1 MAHLTED
8 AWPFAVP
15 PESAAVTTTYVTRD
29 GMPIL
34 HVAHSLDEDGEVTWH
49 FHCGNG
55 DFSAEVLQ
63 LVRLEEMLRLDS
75 SLVEVAGTP
84 LGAEATRDRVGARWV
99 TRVAE

>member
-1 MAHLTED
+1 MEVRSVKDVVVSL
-8 AWPFAVP
+8 
-15 PESAAVTTTYVTRD
+15 TRD

-34 HVAHSLDEDGEVTWH
+34 HVAHCLDEDGEVTWQ
-49 FHCGNG
+49 FHCGNR

-75 SLVEVAGTP
+75 SLAEVAGIP
-84 LGAEATRDRVGARWV
+84 LGAEATRDRAGGRWG